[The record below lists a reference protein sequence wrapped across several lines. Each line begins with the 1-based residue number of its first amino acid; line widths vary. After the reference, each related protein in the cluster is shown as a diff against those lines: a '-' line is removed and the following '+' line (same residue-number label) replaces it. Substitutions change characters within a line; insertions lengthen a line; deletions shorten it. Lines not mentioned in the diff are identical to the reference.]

1 MSIKSILVP
10 LDGSEA
16 SFSALDTAL
25 VVADRFDAKIKAL
38 HVRPKAGVLPYEL
51 DYVSANLKK
60 SVIEETDK
68 KSREAALEIQHRFN
82 TFCDNHHIKV
92 GDSLNDDGIGAK
104 WFEEAGSVSEVLIR
118 HGRLCDVIAT
128 SRPDRKPGTLLRS
141 PAGETMESL
150 LMRAGRPI
158 LMVPPDW
165 RARKVGRAAVAWNE
179 SLEASRALAMTMP
192 WLSGMDEVTVIVG
205 RKRERS
211 VPLLCEYLSLHGV
224 SATVKYLPSRIKSAG
239 EAILDCCEDNAV
251 EMLVVGGFSHTRSR
265 QLVFGGVTRFL
276 LTHSNVITVMV
287 H

>member
-10 LDGSEA
+10 LDGTEA

-25 VVADRFDAKIKAL
+25 VVADRFNAKIKAI
-38 HVRPKAGVLPYEL
+38 HVRLKAEDLPFEL
-51 DYVSANLKK
+51 DYVPAKLKRN
-60 SVIEETDK
+60 VIEETDK
-68 KSREAALEIQHRFN
+68 KSREQARVIQHRFN
-82 TFCDNHHIKV
+82 AFCGNHHIKA
-92 GDSLNDDGIGAK
+92 GDSLSDDGVGAR
-104 WFEEAGSVSEVLIR
+104 WYEEAGSVSEVLIR

-128 SRPDRKPGTLLRS
+128 SRPDRKKGTLLRS

-150 LMRAGRPI
+150 LMRVGRPI

-165 RARKVGRAAVAWNE
+165 PARKVGRAAVAWNE

-192 WLSGMDEVTVIVG
+192 WLAEMDEVTVIVG
-205 RKRERS
+205 RKREQS

-224 SATVKYLPSRIKSAG
+224 NSTVKYLPSRIKSAG
-239 EAILDCCEDNAV
+239 QAILDCCTDNGI
-251 EMLVVGGFSHTRSR
+251 EMLVVGGFSHARAR

-276 LTHSNVITVMV
+276 LTNSNVITVMV